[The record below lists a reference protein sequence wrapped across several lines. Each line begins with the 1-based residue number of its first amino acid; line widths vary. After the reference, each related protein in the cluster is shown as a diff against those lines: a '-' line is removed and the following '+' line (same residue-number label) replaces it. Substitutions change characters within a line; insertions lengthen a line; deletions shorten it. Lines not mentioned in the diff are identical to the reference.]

1 MYQAGPAKP
10 KRPAVV
16 TIAAVILGLLAL
28 LSLLSAIVAVIS
40 TGQTEDEFRR
50 LALREDLTVDEVD
63 AAVGAMR
70 AGLICTGL
78 VMAAFALLLGGLAW
92 GLLGGSR
99 SARVVTWIVCGLGI
113 LCACCTGSG
122 SVTTFSDLDTTSAAN
137 ADQVLGNLLISSLP
151 DWVAGVLLGSS
162 SLMLLGYI
170 ATAILLALP
179 AANAFFCGARS
190 PGAWQPPTY
199 PQNPPNYPPPP
210 AHPSHPAPPNS

>member
-1 MYQAGPAKP
+1 MYQAVPAKP

-28 LSLLSAIVAVIS
+28 LSLASAIAAVIS
-40 TGQTEDEFRR
+40 TGQTEDQFRR
-50 LALREDLTVDEVD
+50 LALREDLSIDQVD
-63 AAVGAMR
+63 AAVGALR

-78 VMAAFALLLGGLAW
+78 IMVAFALLLGGLAW
-92 GLLGGSR
+92 GVLGGSR
-99 SARVVTWIVCGLGI
+99 SARVVTWVVCGLGV

-122 SVTTFSDLDTTSAAN
+122 SVTTFSDLETAGQTGADEVTGTLMVN
-137 ADQVLGNLLISSLP
+137 ALP

-162 SLMLLGYI
+162 GLMLLGYI

-179 AANAFFCGARS
+179 AANAFFRGAR
-190 PGAWQPPTY
+190 PAGAWQPPTY

-210 AHPSHPAPPNS
+210 AHPSHPAPPNP